1 LNEVTWMTRFNYFF
15 VLLLSLPL
23 PAAAAEAPGSI
34 QFGRFGTIPVVRPQG
49 EPTQVVLLLSG
60 DKGVGELE
68 GKMAALLAGQ
78 GALVLEIDSAHYL
91 QATGQIHCIFPGADF
106 EGVSQFGQ
114 HTLGLANYRAPI
126 LVGTGAGAQLAYAA
140 LAQAPPG
147 TFAGAVSAGFCA
159 VINSQRPLCQ
169 GNGLMRDHS
178 WKLPG
183 QHLLPDS
190 DIEDP
195 WIVLR
200 SPADAQCSAGPFGD
214 FNKGIPQSKVIPV
227 PAKEPAA
234 EAWKSQLQ
242 TAMASFAE
250 RSRQAAANAPNRNNE
265 LHDLPLAEV
274 AADPPETNAL
284 GVVLSGSGGWTSV
297 DRRIGNQLAAR
308 GVPTIGIS
316 AANYFWKVRT
326 PDGTGED
333 LTRILKHYLTAWH
346 KEKIVLVGYS
356 QGADIMPFMINRL
369 PADLRARV
377 VMVGLIGPDP
387 NAQFRLHPDAW
398 MSGREADPEYLVAP
412 EIARLK
418 GLKVV
423 CVLAEKELDSLCPKL
438 DPKGVAMFKVPGGHD
453 FGGQAPALA
462 EHFVVE
468 GGLRAAA
475 KRPAAKKP

>member
-1 LNEVTWMTRFNYFF
+1 MTSRTRWSCFF
-15 VLLLSLPL
+15 IVSLILLSGL
-23 PAAAAEAPGSI
+23 PAAAAEAPASI

-60 DKGVGELE
+60 DKGVGEME
-68 GKMAALLAGQ
+68 NKMAAVLAGQ
-78 GALVLEIDSAHYL
+78 GALVLEIDSPHYL

-114 HTLGLANYRAPI
+114 SKLGMANFKPPI
-126 LVGTGAGAQLAYAA
+126 LVGTGSGAQLAYAA

-159 VINSQRPLCQ
+159 VLNSQRPLCQ

-178 WKLPG
+178 WKLAG
-183 QHLLPDS
+183 QHLLPDPE
-190 DIEDP
+190 IEEP
-195 WIVLR
+195 WIILR
-200 SPADAQCSAGPFGD
+200 SPADAQCAAGPFGD
-214 FNKGIPQSKVIPV
+214 FNKNIPGSKVIPL

-242 TAMASFAE
+242 AAMATFAE
-250 RSRQAAANAPNRNNE
+250 RSRQAAANAPNRDNE
-265 LHDLPLAEV
+265 LRDLPLAEV
-274 AADPPETNAL
+274 AADPPETSAL
-284 GVVLSGSGGWTSV
+284 AVVLSGSGGWTSV

-316 AANYFWKVRT
+316 AANYFWKQRN
-326 PDGTGED
+326 PDGTGQD
-333 LTRILKHYLTAWH
+333 LTRILKHYLAAWH
-346 KEKIVLVGYS
+346 KEKVVLVGYS
-356 QGADIMPFMINRL
+356 QGADIIPFMINRL

-377 VMVGLIGPDP
+377 AVVGLIGPDP

-398 MSGREADPEYLVAP
+398 MSGRAVEPDLPVAP
-412 EIARLK
+412 EIARLA

-438 DPKGVAMFKVPGGHD
+438 DPKVVTLFKVPGSHD
-453 FGGQAPALA
+453 FAGQAPNLA

-468 GGLRAAA
+468 AGLRGPA
-475 KRPAAKKP
+475 KRPAKKKP

>member
-1 LNEVTWMTRFNYFF
+1 MIRCVF
-15 VLLLSLPL
+15 VLSLILSGL
-23 PAAAAEAPGSI
+23 PAAAAEAPSSI

-60 DKGVGELE
+60 DKGLGELE
-68 GKMAALLAGQ
+68 AKMATVLAGQ
-78 GALVLEIDSAHYL
+78 GALVLEIDSARYL

-114 HTLGLANYRAPI
+114 QRLGMATFKPPI
-126 LVGTGAGAQLAYAA
+126 LVGTGTGAQLAYVA

-159 VINSQRPLCQ
+159 VLTSQRPLCQ
-169 GNGLMRDHS
+169 GNGLMRDHT

-200 SPADAQCSAGPFGD
+200 SPADAQCSAGPFGN
-214 FNKGIPQSKVIPV
+214 FNKDIPQSKVIPL

-242 TAMASFAE
+242 AAMATFAE
-250 RSRQAAANAPNRNNE
+250 RSRQAAANSPNRNNE
-265 LHDLPLAEV
+265 LRDLPLAEV
-274 AADPPETNAL
+274 AADAPETNAL
-284 GVVLSGSGGWTSV
+284 GVVLSGSGGWTSI

-316 AANYFWKVRT
+316 AANYFWKQRT

-333 LTRILKHYLTAWH
+333 LTRILKHYLAAWH
-346 KEKIVLVGYS
+346 KEKVVLVGYS
-356 QGADIMPFMINRL
+356 QGADIIPFMINRL

-377 VMVGLIGPDP
+377 VVVGLIGPDP

-398 MSGREADPEYLVAP
+398 MSGREADPEFLVAP

-418 GLKVV
+418 GLKVI

-438 DPKGVAMFKVPGGHD
+438 DPKVVVQFKVPGSHD
-453 FGGQAPALA
+453 FNGQAPALA
-462 EHFVVE
+462 EHFVVQA
-468 GGLRAAA
+468 GLRGAA

>member
-1 LNEVTWMTRFNYFF
+1 MTRWSYFF
-15 VLLLSLPL
+15 VLFLCL
-23 PAAAAEAPGSI
+23 PALPAVAAEAPGSI
-34 QFGRFGTIPVVRPQG
+34 QFGRFGTIPVVHPQG

-60 DKGVGELE
+60 DQGVGELE
-68 GKMAALLAGQ
+68 GKMAALLASQ
-78 GALVLEIDSAHYL
+78 GALVLEIDSARYF

-114 HTLGLANYRAPI
+114 QRLGLATYRPPI
-126 LVGTGAGAQLAYAA
+126 LVGTGTGAELAYAA

-147 TFAGAVSAGFCA
+147 TFAGAVSAGFCT
-159 VINSQRPLCQ
+159 VLNSQRPLCQ
-169 GNGLMRDHS
+169 GNGLMRDHA

-183 QHLLPDS
+183 QHLLPNS
-190 DIEDP
+190 NIEDP
-195 WIVLR
+195 WIVLS
-200 SPADAQCSAGPFGD
+200 SPADAQCSAGPFGN
-214 FNKGIPQSKVIPV
+214 FNKDIPQSKVIPL

-242 TAMASFAE
+242 AAMASFAE
-250 RSRQAAANAPNRNNE
+250 RSRLAAANSPNRNNE
-265 LHDLPLAEV
+265 LRDLPLAEV

-316 AANYFWKVRT
+316 AANYFWKQRT

-333 LTRILKHYLTAWH
+333 LTRVLKHYLAAWH
-346 KEKIVLVGYS
+346 KEKVVLVGYS
-356 QGADIMPFMINRL
+356 QGADIIPFMINRL

-398 MSGREADPEYLVAP
+398 MSGREADPELPVAP

-418 GLKVV
+418 GLKVI

-438 DPKGVAMFKVPGGHD
+438 DPKVVVQFKVPGGHD
-453 FGGQAPALA
+453 FSGEAPALA
-462 EHFVVE
+462 EHFVVQA
-468 GGLRAAA
+468 GLRGAA
-475 KRPAAKKP
+475 KRKTSKP

>member
-1 LNEVTWMTRFNYFF
+1 MTRWSTYSAFF
-15 VLLLSLPL
+15 FILASLP
-23 PAAAAEAPGSI
+23 AGAAEAPGSL
-34 QFGRFGTIPVVRPQG
+34 QFGRFGTLPVVHPKG

-60 DKGVGELE
+60 DKGVGEME
-68 GKMAALLAGQ
+68 AKMAAVLADA
-78 GALVLEIDSAHYL
+78 GAVVFEIDSARYL
-91 QATGQIHCIFPGADF
+91 QALGQIHCIFPGADF

-114 HTLGLANYRAPI
+114 QKLGLATFRPPI
-126 LVGTGAGAQLAYAA
+126 LVGTGTGAQLAYAA

-159 VINSQRPLCQ
+159 VLDSQRPLCQ
-169 GNGLMRDHS
+169 GNGLVRDHS
-178 WKLPG
+178 WKLEG
-183 QHLLPDS
+183 QHLLPDT

-200 SPADAQCSAGPFGD
+200 SPADARCAAGPFGN
-214 FNKGIPQSKVIPV
+214 FAKNIPNSKVIPL

-234 EAWKSQLQ
+234 AAWKSQLQ
-242 TAMASFAE
+242 AAMASFAE
-250 RSRQAAANAPNRNNE
+250 RSRQAAATAPNRNNE
-265 LHDLPLAEV
+265 LQDLPLAEV

-316 AANYFWKVRT
+316 ASNYFWKQRT
-326 PDGTGED
+326 PDSTGED
-333 LTRILKHYLTAWH
+333 LTRILKHYLAAWH
-346 KEKIVLVGYS
+346 KEKVVLVGYS
-356 QGADIMPFMINRL
+356 QGADIIPFMVNRL

-398 MSGREADPEYLVAP
+398 MSGRAPEPEFLVAP
-412 EIARLK
+412 EIAKLK

-438 DPKGVAMFKVPGGHD
+438 DPKVVSQFKVPGGHD
-453 FGGQAPALA
+453 FNGQAPALA
-462 EHFVVE
+462 EHFVAQ
-468 GGLRAAA
+468 GGLRSAA
-475 KRPAAKKP
+475 KRPASKKP